1 MLGSPNFEELVLKM
15 LEVRGKKVED
25 LSPRPTTQ
33 GNPFPLFNI
42 LNLEEGTQNSYARYS
57 I

>member
-57 I
+57 T